1 MSILGLDIGT
11 TGVKAVAFRDD
22 GALITSAYREYNL
35 KCPHPGHL
43 ELDPSEVLTAIKE
56 VVASAAAS
64 TSDDPIRSVAASTLG
79 EAAVPVDATGK
90 PVGNSIVGFDPRG
103 EKEMLAFKKKISN
116 EEVFDITGHGINSY
130 HTLFKILWHRDNAP
144 DIFARTKKFLCFGE
158 FTMAALGVEPRV
170 DYSMAARTLAFDIHQ
185 LDWSDSILSAAEL
198 SPEIFAR
205 PVAPGEPVG
214 EVGEKGAADFGLP
227 RGCIVAGGLHDQPA
241 GILGGGIKPGES
253 MLATGTVIC
262 LGVNLKKK
270 PSGRAMADNN
280 LCYYPTVGDRQY
292 VSVAWNFT
300 GGSLLKWYRDH
311 LAGPE
316 LAEASR
322 RQVDPY
328 EVITEDLPQ
337 APTGLLVLPH
347 FTMAGT
353 PWLDPQALGAFL
365 GLRLTTTRKE
375 MVKAILEGI
384 LYEIRLNGELLRAS
398 GADIGLYKAIG
409 GAAKSAVWMQIAA
422 DVLNRPVA
430 ITTVTEGA
438 ALGAALLGAKAA
450 GVVKSMT
457 EVEEII
463 RSSARI
469 ERIVEPRAE
478 QARLYDERFA
488 IYRDLYPETKALSH
502 RIFQLTDG

>member
-11 TGVKAVAFRDD
+11 TGVKAVVFRDD
-22 GALITSAYREYNL
+22 GPLITSAYREYDL
-35 KCPHPGHL
+35 KCPQPGHL
-43 ELDPSEVLTAIKE
+43 ELDPNEVLAAIREVTA
-56 VVASAAAS
+56 STAAR

-79 EAAVPVDATGK
+79 EAAVPVDAAGK

-103 EKEMLAFKKKISN
+103 EKEMVAFKKKISN

-130 HTLFKILWHRDNAP
+130 HTLFKILWRRDNDP
-144 DIFARTKKFLCFGE
+144 DVFSNTKKFLCFGD
-158 FTMAALGVEPRV
+158 FTMAALGIEPRL
-170 DYSMAARTLAFDIHQ
+170 DHSMAARTLAFDIHR
-185 LDWSDSILSAAEL
+185 LDWSDSILSAADL
-198 SPEIFAR
+198 SPELFAP
-205 PVAPGEPVG
+205 PVAPGDPVG

-227 RGCIVAGGLHDQPA
+227 RACIVAGGLHDQPA
-241 GILGGGIKPGES
+241 GILGSGVAPGES

-262 LGVNLKKK
+262 LGVRLKDK
-270 PSGRAMADNN
+270 PSGRAMADKN
-280 LCYYPTVGDRQY
+280 LCYYPTAGDRQY
-292 VSVAWNFT
+292 VSIAWNFT

-328 EVITEDLPQ
+328 EVITEDLPKT
-337 APTGLLVLPH
+337 PTGLLVLPH

-353 PWLDPQALGAFL
+353 PWLDPQAMGAFL
-365 GLRLTTTRKE
+365 GLQLTTTRKE
-375 MVKAILEGI
+375 IVKAILEGV
-384 LYEIRLNGELLRAS
+384 LYEIRFNGELLRAS
-398 GADIGLYKAIG
+398 GTDIGLYKAIG

-422 DVLNRPVA
+422 DILNRPVA

-450 GVVKSMT
+450 GVVQSMT

-463 RSSARI
+463 RNSARV
-469 ERIVEPRAE
+469 ERVVEPRPE
-478 QARLYDERFA
+478 HARLYDERFA
-488 IYRDLYPETKALSH
+488 LYRDLYPATKDLSH
-502 RIFQLTDG
+502 RVSQLARD